1 MKGTLNKTTQVS
13 LHLHT
18 WLIVWFVRMSS
29 REWRQRSTALPAS
42 RSYGSF
48 SFLNLWCTTCIS
60 SLGPCR
66 TALSQLFRKFRYWI
80 PHGSVQSRN
89 SYSSIMGIF
98 LEQLTWNIPN
108 LYLLGLLFY
117 KSHYWILDRL
127 KWSFNSFFFLF
138 SLQFSVSLPFLFH
151 TLGNLFN
158 FPFSPSNQ
166 CFLSVNMH
174 LIFFHS
180 WNFSFFLPPILIS
193 RIQYLLF
200 TRDIFFCWF
209 LLFSA
214 FCFLP
219 VSFFP
224 YLLDNSLSL
233 SFCLSLMFE
242 Q

>member
-127 KWSFNSFFFLF
+127 KWSFNSFFFFFSLYNFLSLCLFCSILWEIYSTFPLALLVNVFFRLTCIWFFFIPGIFLSSCHLFLFQEYSIFSSLLRYFFLLISIIFRILFSSCFLF
-138 SLQFSVSLPFLFH
+138 SL
-151 TLGNLFN
+151 
-158 FPFSPSNQ
+158 
-166 CFLSVNMH
+166 
-174 LIFFHS
+174 
-180 WNFSFFLPPILIS
+180 
-193 RIQYLLF
+193 F
-200 TRDIFFCWF
+200 TW
-209 LLFSA
+209 
-214 FCFLP
+214 
-219 VSFFP
+219 
-224 YLLDNSLSL
+224 
-233 SFCLSLMFE
+233 
-242 Q
+242 